1 MSQTHKQLIDTFYTA
16 FAQRDSAGMAA
27 CYHPEVVFHD
37 PVFATLKGWK
47 AAAMWKMLCERG
59 KDLRIEF
66 RDVRADETSGG
77 AAWEAW
83 YTFSATGKSVH
94 NKVKAE
100 FAFADGKI
108 VKHTDE
114 FNLTAWMGMALGAPG
129 KLFGWLP
136 PMQNGV
142 GKKALRGLDEY
153 IAKRNLSA
161 SEFFP

>member
-114 FNLTAWMGMALGAPG
+114 FNLTAWMGMAL
-129 KLFGWLP
+129 
-136 PMQNGV
+136 
-142 GKKALRGLDEY
+142 ALRE
-153 IAKRNLSA
+153 NCSA
-161 SEFFP
+161 GCRRCRTGWGRKPCGALMSTSPNGI

>member
-114 FNLTAWMGMALGAPG
+114 FNLTAWMGMAL
-129 KLFGWLP
+129 
-136 PMQNGV
+136 
-142 GKKALRGLDEY
+142 ALRE
-153 IAKRNLSA
+153 NCSA
-161 SEFFP
+161 GCRRCRTGWGGKPCGALMSTSPNGI